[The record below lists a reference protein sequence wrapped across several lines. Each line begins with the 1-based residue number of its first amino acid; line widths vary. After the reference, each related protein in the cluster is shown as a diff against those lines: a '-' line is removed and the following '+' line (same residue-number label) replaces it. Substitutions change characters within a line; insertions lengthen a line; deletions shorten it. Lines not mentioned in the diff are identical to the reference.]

1 MARKIG
7 AILAGMVVVSV
18 VVFAM
23 QALSARLHP
32 LPPGID
38 PLDPADSEALLDH
51 LSTMPAISWALA
63 FSSELVGAFLGALV
77 AGWIARPGPS
87 TNDISGHG
95 ARRSVRLA
103 SGTIVL
109 FALAASIFN
118 WTAFA
123 HPTWFMV
130 GQLAGYP
137 LVLLGAW
144 TLLGK
149 RRSAIAP

>member
-1 MARKIG
+1 MARKIS
-7 AILAGMVVVSV
+7 AILAGMIVVGG

-23 QALSARLHP
+23 QALAARLHP
-32 LPPGID
+32 FPPG
-38 PLDPADSEALLDH
+38 LDPMDPAQSDAMLHH
-51 LSTMPAISWALA
+51 LSTMPPISWALA

-87 TNDISGHG
+87 TNDISGY
-95 ARRSVRLA
+95 ASRRSVRLA

-109 FALAASIFN
+109 FALAASVFN

-130 GQLAGYP
+130 GQLVGYP
-137 LVLLGAW
+137 IVLFGAW